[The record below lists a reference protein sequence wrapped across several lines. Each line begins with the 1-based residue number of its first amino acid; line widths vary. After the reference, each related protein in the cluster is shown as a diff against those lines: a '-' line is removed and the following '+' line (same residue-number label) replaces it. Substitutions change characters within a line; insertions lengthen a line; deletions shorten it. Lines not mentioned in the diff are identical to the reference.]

1 MSTPKYKVTYFNFM
15 WLAEPIRYLLSYVKE
30 DFEDVRVSWE
40 EWEKPDGKI
49 NKDEKIRNI
58 DIFPAL
64 TWPINTTITAR
75 ITHLSGV
82 RRLKITQLNF

>member
-1 MSTPKYKVTYFNFM
+1 MELLTLISFPHFSAHETKTTMSTPKYKVTYFNYM

-49 NKDEKIRNI
+49 NKDGK
-58 DIFPAL
+58 
-64 TWPINTTITAR
+64 
-75 ITHLSGV
+75 
-82 RRLKITQLNF
+82 